1 MRASSDLVSGL
12 LLVVVGIA
20 ALSHSYIHYELG
32 SLSRMGAGF
41 FPALIGGLL
50 AIIGFALIF
59 LGLASK
65 AADNDIK
72 PASPRALLAV
82 CSAIIGFGL
91 ALESLGL
98 LPATILLALLSSAAV
113 KRFNLKQSLM
123 IGASLGILA
132 WLIFV
137 VGLDMSISLVMTSE

>member
-1 MRASSDLVSGL
+1 
-12 LLVVVGIA
+12 
-20 ALSHSYIHYELG
+20 
-32 SLSRMGAGF
+32 
-41 FPALIGGLL
+41 LIGGLL

-65 AADNDIK
+65 AADNDIR

-82 CSAIIGFGL
+82 CSAIVGFGL

-98 LPATILLALLSSAAV
+98 LPATIVLAVLSSAAA